1 MQYILFICIM
11 VLVDQY
17 TKHIAIHRFKKRKV
31 DLMNGKIQ
39 LIYVENYGVA
49 FNLYSHKRKR
59 LIFFNSIC
67 MIILAIILYNCVYVD
82 RNLQLATGIS
92 LMIGGG
98 LGNLVDR
105 VRQGY
110 VVDFLYF
117 NIKKWPVF
125 NLADFF
131 VFAGAIILMLG
142 GGIVAF

>member
-1 MQYILFICIM
+1 MWYMLFILFM

-17 TKHIAIHRFKKRKV
+17 TKYIAVHKFRKRKV
-31 DLMNGKIQ
+31 NLMKGKIQ

-49 FNLYSHKRKR
+49 FNLYSCKRKR

-67 MIILAIILYNCVYVD
+67 MIILAMILYNCIYIDENLYV
-82 RNLQLATGIS
+82 ATGIS
-92 LMIGGG
+92 FMIGGG
-98 LGNLVDR
+98 LGNFVDR
-105 VRQGY
+105 VKQGY

-131 VFAGAIILMLG
+131 IFVGTIILFWYSL
-142 GGIVAF
+142 V